1 MSDKAYGWELVMDL
15 KDANPERFNRKDLKK
30 YLIALC
36 DDVIDMKR
44 ERLCWWD
51 DHKVPEEERQ
61 TEAHTKGTSL
71 VQFILTSTIVIHTLD
86 DLKQVFVN
94 IFSCKEFDPEKALRF
109 TMFWFQA
116 QAADATLLTR
126 GGPGEKLEWTLRGP
140 L

>member
-1 MSDKAYGWELVMDL
+1 MRNTGL
-15 KDANPERFNRKDLKK
+15 F
-30 YLIALC
+30 
-36 DDVIDMKR
+36 
-44 ERLCWWD
+44 
-51 DHKVPEEERQ
+51 
-61 TEAHTKGTSL
+61 
-71 VQFILTSTIVIHTLD
+71 STLFLD
-86 DLKQVFVN
+86 DLKQEFVN